1 MKIISGSTRGGS
13 LKIEDLPLVRS
24 GIAHC
29 QVSFNLPYS
38 RTDSLFYF
46 LDEVRDIACGFGG
59 APTKKSAQNEAARCA
74 GTILQNPEIL
84 RVLGIKDPALFEREA
99 HIITAALAETKWKVD
114 LTDSH
119 MS

>member
-1 MKIISGSTRGGS
+1 MRGGS
-13 LKIEDLPLVRS
+13 LKIEDPPHVRS

-29 QVSFNLPYS
+29 QVGFILRYNQTDNLF
-38 RTDSLFYF
+38 DF

-84 RVLGIKDPALFEREA
+84 RVLGIKYPALFEREA
-99 HIITAALAETKWKVD
+99 HIITAALAETKWKVN
-114 LTDSH
+114 LTDTH